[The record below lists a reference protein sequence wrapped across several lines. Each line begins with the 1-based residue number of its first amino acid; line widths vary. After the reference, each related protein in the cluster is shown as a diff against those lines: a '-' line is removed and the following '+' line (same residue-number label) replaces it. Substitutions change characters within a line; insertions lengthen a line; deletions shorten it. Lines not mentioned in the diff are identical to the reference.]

1 MRTKILAAFLA
12 GGLLVGAGFLTSVIS
27 APGTAQAQDDV
38 ESQEESS
45 EPDDDRHLARILGF
59 LDEVLAD
66 LVDDDTL
73 TQEEAD
79 AVSAAAADK
88 AEDVWQRFRDE
99 HPRKLRPFAHG
110 LRFGELLDDGG
121 IDQDEYDGLDDDHP
135 LKQLDPGEFLDDGLI
150 TPDELRQ
157 LVHDLWQQRKD
168 T

>member
-27 APGTAQAQDDV
+27 APGTAQAQDEVD
-38 ESQEESS
+38 SQEEGT
-45 EPDDDRHLARILGF
+45 EGEDDRRFARILGF

-66 LVDDDTL
+66 LVEDDTI

-79 AVSAAAADK
+79 AVSAAAAEK
-88 AEDVWQRFRDE
+88 AEEVWQRFRDE
-99 HPRKLRPFAHG
+99 HPRKWRPFAHG
-110 LRFGELLDDGG
+110 LRFAELLDDGG
-121 IDQDEYDGLDDDHP
+121 IDQNEYDDLDDDHP
-135 LKQLDPGEFLDDGLI
+135 LKQLDPGEYLEDGLI

-157 LVHDLWQQRKD
+157 LARDLWEQHKD

>member
-12 GGLLVGAGFLTSVIS
+12 GGLLVGAGFVTSVIS
-27 APGTAQAQDDV
+27 APGTAQAQEDV
-38 ESQEESS
+38 DSREGS
-45 EPDDDRHLARILGF
+45 EREDDRRFARILGF

-79 AVSAAAADK
+79 AVAAAAAEK

-110 LRFGELLDDGG
+110 LRFAELLDDGG
-121 IDQDEYDGLDDDHP
+121 IDQDEYDGLDEDHP
-135 LKQLDPGEFLDDGLI
+135 LKQLDAGEYLEDGLI

-157 LVHDLWQQRKD
+157 MARDLWEQRKD

>member
-12 GGLLVGAGFLTSVIS
+12 GGLLVGAGFLTSVVS
-27 APGTAQAQDDV
+27 APGTAQAQDEVD
-38 ESQEESS
+38 SREEGS
-45 EPDDDRHLARILGF
+45 EREGDRRFARILGF

-66 LVDDDTL
+66 LVDDDTI

-79 AVSAAAADK
+79 AVSAAVAEK
-88 AEDVWQRFRDE
+88 AEELWQRFRDE
-99 HPRKLRPFAHG
+99 HPRKWRPFAHG

-135 LKQLDPGEFLDDGLI
+135 LKQLDPSEYLEDGLI

-157 LVHDLWQQRKD
+157 LARDLWEQRKD